1 MEITVFVRFVLVSW
15 NLVIYM
21 TWIKSLIVF
30 ILTCSPLQHFLFES
44 LRFSW
49 FCFEVPQT
57 FSFHFE
63 PESFLLQNLFRY
75 TGLLRLPDVLEAL
88 KRQLCKW
95 VNWHS
100 NVTMWKYQ
108 KGVHKTN
115 ISSLQI
121 KEKGTNK
128 IMFKLVKQPTNMMEE
143 SNEETKLWNR
153 KMGLFKLFQ
162 FWKLTWQKLSQ
173 ISKNSFGWISSMFF
187 PLCENL
193 KKHIVD
199 LNFLL
204 QSSIW
209 ENVYVV
215 LSNND
220 KQNA

>member
-1 MEITVFVRFVLVSW
+1 
-15 NLVIYM
+15 
-21 TWIKSLIVF
+21 
-30 ILTCSPLQHFLFES
+30 
-44 LRFSW
+44 
-49 FCFEVPQT
+49 
-57 FSFHFE
+57 
-63 PESFLLQNLFRY
+63 
-75 TGLLRLPDVLEAL
+75 
-88 KRQLCKW
+88 
-95 VNWHS
+95 
-100 NVTMWKYQ
+100 MWKYQ

-128 IMFKLVKQPTNMMEE
+128 IMLKLVKQPTNMMEE